1 MTLQSY
7 TPGALKE
14 RNRTSPECGIQQITT
29 EPETALGVSRRV
41 PQSASEL
48 QPQPLPC
55 ARPGIP
61 LFSNG
66 VICSRQNHQTSIFT
80 VPPLLILDFCQNSG
94 PAAIFATFLSE
105 SADAVESWPAWS
117 PRLTPPHSA
126 STTTGPRQLPP
137 SLTPEPRVD
146 RAYKQKKQ
154 LQKPNI
160 QQNFSVIN

>member
-1 MTLQSY
+1 MTLLSLAPWAQ
-7 TPGALKE
+7 KE
-14 RNRTSPECGIQQITT
+14 RNRTSPEVGIQQITT
-29 EPETALGVSRRV
+29 KPETALGVSRRV
-41 PQSASEL
+41 PQSPSEL

-80 VPPLLILDFCQNSG
+80 EAPLLILDFCQNSG

-137 SLTPEPRVD
+137 SLTPSGGRYPGFLIEWFF
-146 RAYKQKKQ
+146 
-154 LQKPNI
+154 LLNWIKPN
-160 QQNFSVIN
+160 